1 MPSQRAERGKK
12 PVAYVLSPIYTTE
25 NSWHGSDKNGT
36 GTRKCGTYSSFTHP
50 FFSRTKHCKIRS
62 GTGTWLKFLTSR
74 HTRNPSAHAALFT
87 KHGAILSGTSAHSL
101 GKLVQTKGAEDS
113 SENVGS
119 ARAIVYTG
127 HFIRAGFF
135 FLVHVPILPVLALP
149 FQ

>member
-1 MPSQRAERGKK
+1 MVRVPEN
-12 PVAYVLSPIYTTE
+12 VALIRRSHTL
-25 NSWHGSDKNGT
+25 
-36 GTRKCGTYSSFTHP
+36 

-74 HTRNPSAHAALFT
+74 HTRNPSAHAARFT
-87 KHGAILSGTSAHSL
+87 KHGAILSGASVHSL
-101 GKLVQTKGAEDS
+101 GEFVQTKGAESS

-135 FLVHVPILPVLALP
+135 FLFLSDN
-149 FQ
+149 

>member
-1 MPSQRAERGKK
+1 MALK
-12 PVAYVLSPIYTTE
+12 PHLHYR

-36 GTRKCGTYSSFTHP
+36 GTRKCGTFSLFTHP

-74 HTRNPSAHAALFT
+74 HTRNPSTHAALFT
-87 KHGAILSGTSAHSL
+87 KYGAILSGTSAHSL
-101 GKLVQTKGAEDS
+101 GKFEQTKGAEGS

-127 HFIRAGFF
+127 HFIRAVFF
-135 FLVHVPILPVLALP
+135 FLVQVPILPVLGLP